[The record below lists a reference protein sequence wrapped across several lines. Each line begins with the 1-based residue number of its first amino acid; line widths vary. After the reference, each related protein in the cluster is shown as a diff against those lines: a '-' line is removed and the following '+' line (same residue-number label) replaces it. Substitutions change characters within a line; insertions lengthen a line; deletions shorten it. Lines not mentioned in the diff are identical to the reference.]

1 MLLIRV
7 LVIHALAEME
17 DLQEKYQN
25 AKTCRKKKKSNF
37 IIQKR
42 KRFLLATF
50 KRKKKGRANI

>member
-25 AKTCRKKKKSNF
+25 AKTCRKKKKGQISLS
-37 IIQKR
+37 R
-42 KRFLLATF
+42 RE
-50 KRKKKGRANI
+50 KGFC